1 MPAVDAWGGVN
12 HGFEGDLMKPEQRGY
27 CNRILRVDLSSG
39 QISTEPLPEETLRPL
54 LGGKGLGAY
63 YLLKEQQ
70 PGIDP
75 LSPENK
81 LIFNVGPLTGTTA
94 PTAGRLGSTTKSPA
108 TGTYSD
114 AYCGGYFGQTMKYA
128 GYDAIIV
135 QGAASEPITIVIDND
150 RVEIK
155 PARDLWGTTITQATE
170 QLRQDFGPDWQSLVI
185 GPPGEKHTHIASIF
199 NETRALA
206 RGGVGAVM
214 GAKNLKAIVAR
225 GTRSVRVA
233 DRPRFDRALQ
243 LASRAV
249 RMSSAITRMN
259 QEGTAN
265 ILEFVNMVGALPTRN
280 FQQGQFEGADEITG
294 EAWKEKSWKRNYACF
309 GCPIACSKIT
319 REVDGKVLE
328 GPEYETIYAV
338 GSNCAIADHDAIIR
352 MSLVCDEYGIDTISA
367 GAIVAFMMEL
377 FEKGMIKASELDG
390 IEPRFGDCYAAL
402 ALIEKMA
409 KVEGCGEWLSEGVA
423 KIAGRYPGSEAFAM
437 HVKGLEMPAY
447 HPNAAKG
454 MALGYAISER
464 GACHLRGAPLTEVL
478 GGADPLSIIGKAQ
491 LFRDHQAESALW
503 NSAVLCCFP
512 GYGMSLKE
520 LSQLINAATGFDYA
534 TVREF
539 EFVGERI
546 STLARMFNA
555 REGFVRQQDT
565 LPARNLSQPLQGTG
579 PSRGHVVELDPMLDE
594 YYALMGWDTNGVPT
608 PERLRELGL
617 EELIT

>member
-1 MPAVDAWGGVN
+1 
-12 HGFEGDLMKPEQRGY
+12 MKPEQRGY
-27 CNRILRVDLSSG
+27 CNRILRIDLNSG
-39 QISTEPLPEETLRPL
+39 HISTEPLPEKALRLL

-63 YLLKEQQ
+63 YLLKEQ
-70 PGIDP
+70 PAGVEP
-75 LSPENK
+75 LSPDNR
-81 LIFNVGPLTGTTA
+81 LIFNVGPLTGTTV
-94 PTAGRLGSTTKSPA
+94 PTAGRFGSTTKSPA

-135 QGAASEPITIVIDND
+135 EGAANEPVSIAIDND

-155 PARDLWGTTITQATE
+155 SARDLWGTTITEATE
-170 QLRQDFGPDWQSLVI
+170 RLWHAYGRDWQSLVI
-185 GPPGEKHTHIASIF
+185 GPPGEKHTNIASIF

-225 GTRSVRVA
+225 GTGRVQVA
-233 DRPRFDRALQ
+233 DRARFDRALQ

-280 FQQGQFEGADEITG
+280 FQQGQFEGADEISG

-319 REVDGKVLE
+319 REVDGKMLE

-352 MSLVCDEYGIDTISA
+352 MSLLCDEYGIDTISA
-367 GAIVAFMMEL
+367 GAIVAFVMEL
-377 FEKGMIKASELDG
+377 FEKGFIRASELDG
-390 IEPRFGDCYAAL
+390 LEPRFGDCHAAL

-409 KVEGCGEWLSEGVA
+409 KVEGCGEWLSEGAA
-423 KIAGRYPGSEAFAM
+423 KIAARYPGSEVFAM

-447 HPNAAKG
+447 HPSAAKG
-454 MALGYAISER
+454 MALGYAVSER

-478 GGADPLSIIGKAQ
+478 GGADPLSIAGKAQ

-512 GYGMSLKE
+512 SFGMSSKE
-520 LSQLINAATGFDYA
+520 LWQLVNAATGYDYA
-534 TVREF
+534 SVREF
-539 EFVGERI
+539 EMVGERI
-546 STLARMFNA
+546 NTLARVFNV
-555 REGFVRQQDT
+555 REGFARSYDT
-565 LPARNLSQPLQGTG
+565 LPARNLSQPLQGAG
-579 PSRGHVVELDPMLDE
+579 PAKGHVVELDPMLDE
-594 YYALMGWDTNGVPT
+594 YYALMGWDQNGVPT
-608 PERLRELGL
+608 EARLQEL
-617 EELIT
+617 ELDQLIA